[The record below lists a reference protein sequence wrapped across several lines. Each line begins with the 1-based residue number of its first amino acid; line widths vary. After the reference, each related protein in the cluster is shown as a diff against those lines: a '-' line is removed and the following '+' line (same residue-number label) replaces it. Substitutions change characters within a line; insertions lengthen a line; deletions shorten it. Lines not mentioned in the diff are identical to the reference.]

1 MLDAGAQRIL
11 ILDLDAHCGGGTN
24 AIVRNW
30 PGVVHLDISV
40 SRFDHY
46 QVDSST
52 GSTLDIVT
60 EARMY
65 LPALRTRLAGL
76 DRTAFDLVIYNAG
89 VDPHQHCDIGG
100 LRRITA
106 SVLAEREQMVFEWAR
121 HRRVPVAFV
130 LAGGY
135 VGDALAQD
143 ALVDL
148 HRQTVEAAC
157 LV

>member
-1 MLDAGAQRIL
+1 
-11 ILDLDAHCGGGTN
+11 
-24 AIVRNW
+24 
-30 PGVVHLDISV
+30 
-40 SRFDHY
+40 
-46 QVDSST
+46 
-52 GSTLDIVT
+52 
-60 EARMY
+60 MY

-100 LRRITA
+100 LRGITA